1 MSSIAVRRANK
12 RVCPLQP
19 NGLLS
24 RGTSGILAQ
33 MRSTPPALGRLG
45 NVPGKTSGGAPRCW
59 PPPAGRHTAG
69 PGPDGKMG
77 LSGQRRAS
85 AAYGEAWASDGP

>member
-33 MRSTPPALGRLG
+33 MGGLPHLSAQCPRPGIGLLHLRSRCA
-45 NVPGKTSGGAPRCW
+45 PGGSQGLRQGYLQIELLVIPRW
-59 PPPAGRHTAG
+59 SLR
-69 PGPDGKMG
+69 
-77 LSGQRRAS
+77 QRS
-85 AAYGEAWASDGP
+85 Q